1 MHLDRRRAW
10 QDRHGIPLESR
21 GEDSHFTRHTKGFD
35 SRLHLWQA
43 ATFRDPPLRG
53 TTMPKEEW
61 GTKRICPT
69 TGKRFYDL
77 NKNPIVSPYTGE
89 IVDIESVRRKM
100 AASVISRAVPDKD
113 DDVLVEDLEA
123 EDVLLEGA
131 ASDDS
136 ELDDDLLE
144 DDADD
149 NVSLDDLA
157 DVPGDEEEV

>member
-1 MHLDRRRAW
+1 
-10 QDRHGIPLESR
+10 
-21 GEDSHFTRHTKGFD
+21 
-35 SRLHLWQA
+35 
-43 ATFRDPPLRG
+43 
-53 TTMPKEEW
+53 MPKAEW

-77 NKNPIVSPYTGE
+77 NKSPIVSPYTGE
-89 IVDIESVRRKM
+89 VVDIESVRRKM

-113 DDVLVEDLEA
+113 DDVLVEDLENEEA
-123 EDVLLEGA
+123 LLEGA
-131 ASDDS
+131 TTDDN

>member
-1 MHLDRRRAW
+1 M
-10 QDRHGIPLESR
+10 
-21 GEDSHFTRHTKGFD
+21 
-35 SRLHLWQA
+35 
-43 ATFRDPPLRG
+43 
-53 TTMPKEEW
+53 TMPKEEW

-77 NKNPIVSPYTGE
+77 NRSPIVSPYTGE

-113 DDVLVEDLEA
+113 DDVLVEDLETDDDLLEAGAA
-123 EDVLLEGA
+123 EDTEM
-131 ASDDS
+131 
-136 ELDDDLLE
+136 DDDLLE

-157 DVPGDEEEV
+157 DVAGDEEEV